1 MILGL
6 GAVFVAAL
14 LVLAAFAV
22 WARMG
27 SGPAEAPSESPAEEV
42 PAAPSES
49 PSPPTGG

>member
-22 WARMG
+22 WARVG
-27 SGPAEAPSESPAEEV
+27 SAPAEAPTEEV
-42 PAAPSES
+42 PAAEAEPS
-49 PSPPTGG
+49 SPPDGG

>member
-22 WARMG
+22 WARVG
-27 SGPAEAPSESPAEEV
+27 SAPPEAPTEEV
-42 PAAPSES
+42 PAAETERS
-49 PSPPTGG
+49 SPPDGG